1 MPIQNSLDFSGYQ
14 AGKTKLLKYNNQPEI
29 NNGIAEFENN
39 YNQRLMNSS
48 FNKLNFN
55 NSIKKQNKSDAYPV

>member
-1 MPIQNSLDFSGYQ
+1 MPTQNSLDFSGYQ

-39 YNQRLMNSS
+39 YN
-48 FNKLNFN
+48 
-55 NSIKKQNKSDAYPV
+55 